1 MRGEVILK
9 IKLRPR
15 SIYSKLSYTQ
25 DRYTE
30 GKVIPRGRYGQD
42 GYDQRLKVGFY
53 PRLNHPQSCYTQDRY
68 TQGQVIPTNIQSQAI
83 SQDRCTQDQVML
95 KAVMLKTKLYYIY
108 PKSLYLSFHIL
119 KSSYTLVAC
128 LLGSYQPA
136 NVCYN

>member
-25 DRYTE
+25 DRYTQ
-30 GKVIPRGRYGQD
+30 GKVIPKGRYSQD

-95 KAVMLKTKLYYIY
+95 KAVMLKTKLYI
-108 PKSLYLSFHIL
+108 PKVVIFKL
-119 KSSYTLVAC
+119 SYTQVKLHSSCVSFRQLSASEC
-128 LLGSYQPA
+128 LL
-136 NVCYN
+136 